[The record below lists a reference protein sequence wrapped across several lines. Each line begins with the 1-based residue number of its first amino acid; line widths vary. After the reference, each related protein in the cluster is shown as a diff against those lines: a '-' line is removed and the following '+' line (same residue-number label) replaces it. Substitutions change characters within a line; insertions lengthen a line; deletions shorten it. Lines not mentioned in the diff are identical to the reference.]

1 MNFEIIEPYIE
12 DIFQKFY
19 KEILSD
25 QFLKTF
31 FDSDDQIKNL
41 IKKQIKN
48 FKETLK
54 EDEKQ
59 LEVRYYNLGILHYDL
74 KIPFVNLIS
83 GVDFIKNEI
92 YRLLLDKK
100 LLDEYFFDVG
110 FMFEKIKNSL
120 AKAYL
125 DRALEEITF
134 GFKPE
139 YQEYKFF
146 DYHLQ
151 WLERLKDVAKSFD
164 KGRIPELDSKH
175 CNLGKWFR
183 SREFSL
189 ICGDNKKCFI
199 IREIH
204 EVIHNT
210 GKSLVYY
217 IFHKKFVEAYLLFKT
232 LNGLS
237 LKIMN
242 ELYEI
247 YFSYLNNREEKFLYF
262 LSKEIEKIKSG
273 YISVINVRK
282 LKAINEIY
290 GKKTGDYILD
300 SVERL
305 IKDRFIRKNELLIKG
320 ISGEFFIFLDSAEK
334 DLKERLLDLK
344 KNLESYRKL
353 PVSVKIVIGTV
364 QIPEKISLTPEEIRK
379 VVGIVR
385 EKAKSETGFYF
396 ADAAEVEEKIVP
408 KINIQLRD
416 SAFVSKAI
424 AGEEIYL
431 FFQPVIN
438 LKLGDTYGFEVLARI
453 KKENNYI
460 TAGAF
465 IDLLHKLGLIVDLDK
480 LVVKRVILCADKIS
494 KVTDTLFINISPES
508 LKSEDFIDILTR
520 GMKTL
525 KRKNIKLIVE
535 LTERSFLKNLE
546 VIKFLHEEFGIS
558 FAVDDFGTGYS
569 SLKTVIDLSETGLI
583 EILKIDGSLI
593 RDLKYSSRNKKIV
606 RLISSMSRNLKIKTV
621 AEFIE
626 NRDLIKTVRE
636 MGIQLGQGY
645 ALGKPR
651 PIDEFVS
658 G

>member
-1 MNFEIIEPYIE
+1 MNFEIIEPHIE

-31 FDSDDQIKNL
+31 FDSDDQIRNL

-59 LEVRYYNLGILHYDL
+59 LEVRYYSLGILHYDL

-92 YRLLLDKK
+92 YRLLLERK
-100 LLDEYFFDVG
+100 LLDEYFFNVSL
-110 FMFEKIKNSL
+110 MFEKIKNSL

-125 DRALEEITF
+125 DRSLEEITV

-151 WLERLKDVAKSFD
+151 WLERLKDIAKSFD
-164 KGRIPELDSKH
+164 KSRIPELDSKH
-175 CNLGKWFR
+175 CSLGKWFR

-199 IREIH
+199 IQELH
-204 EVIHNT
+204 ELIHNT

-247 YFSYLNNREEKFLYF
+247 YFSYLNNKEEKFLYF
-262 LSKEIEKIKSG
+262 LSKEIERVKSG
-273 YISVINVRK
+273 YLSVINIRK

-305 IKDRFIRKNELLIKG
+305 IKDKFIRKDELLIKG
-320 ISGEFFIFLDSAEK
+320 ISGEFFIFSDNKEK
-334 DLKERLLDLK
+334 NLKKRLFDLK
-344 KNLESYRKL
+344 KSLESNRKL
-353 PVSVKIVIGTV
+353 PVSVKVVIGTV
-364 QIPEKISLTPEEIRK
+364 QIPERISLTPEEIRK
-379 VVGIVR
+379 IVGIAR

-396 ADAAEVEEKIVP
+396 ADAREVEKKIVP
-408 KINIQLRD
+408 RINVQLRD

-424 AGEEIYL
+424 ADEEIDL
-431 FFQPVIN
+431 FFQPVVN
-438 LKLGDTYGFEVLARI
+438 LKLGDTYGFEALARI
-453 KKENNYI
+453 KKEDGYI
-460 TAGAF
+460 NAGAF
-465 IDLLHKLGLIVDLDK
+465 IDLLHRLGIIVDLDK
-480 LVVKRVILCADKIS
+480 LVVKKVILYADKIS
-494 KVTDTLFINISPES
+494 KVTNTIFINISPES
-508 LKSEDFIDILTR
+508 LKSEDFINLLTE

-535 LTERSFLKNLE
+535 LTERSFLKNIE
-546 VIKFLHEEFGIS
+546 IVKFLHEEFGIS

-593 RDLKYSSRNKKIV
+593 RDLKYSARNRKIV

-626 NRDLIKTVRE
+626 NKELIKTVRE

-651 PIDEFVS
+651 QIDQFIS